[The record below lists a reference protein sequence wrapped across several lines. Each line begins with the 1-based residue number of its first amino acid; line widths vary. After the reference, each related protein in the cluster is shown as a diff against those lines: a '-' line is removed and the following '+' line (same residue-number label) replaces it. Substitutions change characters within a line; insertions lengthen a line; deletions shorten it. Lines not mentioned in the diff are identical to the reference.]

1 MKVILLKD
9 IESLGKRNEV
19 KRVADGYAR
28 NFLLPRALAVLAT
41 AEELK
46 KNDELKE
53 AEAKQA
59 EEELLLFQEIAGQ
72 VDGLELEITAKVN
85 EEGNL
90 YGAITEAQIAEAI
103 TAKGFAVKKEQIKLE
118 TPIKELGEYE
128 ITITFPHNLEA
139 KVKLI
144 VISEERPIAR

>member
-1 MKVILLKD
+1 MRVILLQN
-9 IESLGKRNEV
+9 IEKIGK
-19 KRVADGYAR
+19 KREIKKVADGYAR
-28 NFLLPRALAVLAT
+28 NFLFPKNLAVLAT
-41 AEELK
+41 AEELE

-72 VDGLELEITAKVN
+72 IDGLELEIAAKVS

-90 YGAITEAQIAEAI
+90 YGAVNEAQIAEAL
-103 TAKGFAVKKEQIKLE
+103 TAKGFAVKKEQVKLE

-128 ITITFPHNLEA
+128 ITVGFPHNLEA

-144 VISEERPIAR
+144 VVGEK